1 MGLAE
6 IFDPGD
12 IFSTQQN
19 ARARA
24 AKDAVDEALGYAN
37 DAASRNKSLYQDY
50 LNRVNQNYGN
60 EAGKYGDRVS
70 ALEQTEIY
78 NPGKF
83 GDNYNKGVEDF
94 YSKFANQRK
103 QQAMDAITNS
113 MANAGNMFSSD
124 YTDALAAKQQA
135 LASEEWDKAF
145 EKYQQDRSQAL
156 NEFTTN
162 ANLQNQAYQN
172 TYNKNKDLLGLSQN
186 ALDNTT
192 NAYGNYIS
200 NLANQ
205 NNSLA
210 QSYMNAANAK
220 AQIDNSKKGLLG
232 RIFGSFVFGI
242 LGLCPILT
250 NLI

>member
-12 IFSTQQN
+12 VWGTQQN

-24 AKDAVDEALGYAN
+24 AKGAVDEALGYAK
-37 DAASRNKSLYQDY
+37 DAASQNKSLYQDY

-70 ALEQTEIY
+70 ALETTEIY
-78 NPGKF
+78 NPGQF
-83 GDNYNKGVEDF
+83 GDNYNKSVEDF

-103 QQAMDAITNS
+103 QQAMDSITNS

-145 EKYQQDRSQAL
+145 EKYQQDRNQAL

-162 ANLQNQAYQN
+162 ANLQNQVYQN

-242 LGLCPILT
+242 LSLGPILT
-250 NLI
+250 NLV